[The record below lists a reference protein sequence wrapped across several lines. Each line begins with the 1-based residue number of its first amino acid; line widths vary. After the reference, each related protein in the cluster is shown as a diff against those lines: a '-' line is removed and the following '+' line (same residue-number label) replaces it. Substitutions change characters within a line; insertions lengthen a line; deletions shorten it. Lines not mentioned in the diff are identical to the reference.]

1 MVLIV
6 ILLSSTTFAG
16 LTTARAAD
24 AAVNQSLT
32 TAAAGSNSTQALSNA
47 AVVSTSSTPKK
58 YIVFRDDD
66 IQPNYYLDTLE
77 AVNQV
82 HIDENV
88 PVTLSIIPHINPN
101 LNASTNELL
110 GDTSLLDYLRSIE
123 NSPLFEFAQH
133 GYTHQEYS
141 QKNESSAVEIA
152 GTPPG
157 APLVSSGVQPGDLFG
172 LTAPLVGSESPS
184 EFYGRP
190 YAAQYDAIK
199 QGRDDMIQAFGVTP
213 TTFVPPWNTGD
224 DNTLKA
230 CHALGFTLYSTSPA
244 DFNTYN
250 AVLQGIHVQ
259 GIVLWLGWSNDTDW
273 QTGMSQLMQQTNALL
288 NKATTG
294 GTFTV
299 LYHYADFNNASG
311 LPDPTRIAL
320 FTQYIDDL
328 KDRGDVLFSTL
339 SDQPLLN
346 PYPAPAAYS
355 PAENS
360 LDVFAQGTYQALWDK
375 AWNGTAGWSSWEYL
389 GGSLTAPPAAV
400 SPSAGMIDV
409 FARGGGGALWEKTTT
424 NGGSSWTAWTSLGGT
439 LAPNSGPAACS
450 SGSGR
455 LDVFVTGAGGAL
467 WWKYWNGS
475 SWSAYQSLGGKLTSG
490 PAAVSPSAGVIDVFA
505 RGGGGALWEKTTT
518 NGGATWSA
526 WTSLGGTLAPNTG
539 PTACSSGSGHLDVFV
554 EGAGG
559 ALWYKTYSGTSWS
572 AYQSLGGP
580 LGGKLA
586 SSPAAASALGS
597 GRIDVFVRGDDND
610 LWQKTY
616 NNGWS
621 PWTSDGEM

>member
-1 MVLIV
+1 M
-6 ILLSSTTFAG
+6 
-16 LTTARAAD
+16 
-24 AAVNQSLT
+24 
-32 TAAAGSNSTQALSNA
+32 
-47 AVVSTSSTPKK
+47 
-58 YIVFRDDD
+58 
-66 IQPNYYLDTLE
+66 
-77 AVNQV
+77 

-88 PVTLSIIPHINPN
+88 PVTLSIIPHTNPN

-157 APLVSSGVQPGDLFG
+157 APLVSSGVQPGDLSG

-190 YAAQYDAIK
+190 YADQYNAIK

-259 GIVLWLGWSNDTDW
+259 GIVLLARLVKRHRLADGNVAAHTADQRTTEQSNDRRY
-273 QTGMSQLMQQTNALL
+273 
-288 NKATTG
+288 
-294 GTFTV
+294 FTV

-346 PYPAPAAYS
+346 PSPAPAACS

-389 GGSLTAPPAAV
+389 GGSLTAPPAV
-400 SPSAGMIDV
+400 TSLGNGTTDV
-409 FARGGGGALWEKTTT
+409 FARGGAGALWEKTGTDGGRILVQLDLARRDARPQHRTSSLLIGLRSSRRLRNRRRRRPLVEVPGTAPRGPRT
-424 NGGSSWTAWTSLGGT
+424 N
-439 LAPNSGPAACS
+439 
-450 SGSGR
+450 
-455 LDVFVTGAGGAL
+455 
-467 WWKYWNGS
+467 
-475 SWSAYQSLGGKLTSG
+475 
-490 PAAVSPSAGVIDVFA
+490 PSAG
-505 RGGGGALWEKTTT
+505 
-518 NGGATWSA
+518 S
-526 WTSLGGTLAPNTG
+526 
-539 PTACSSGSGHLDVFV
+539 
-554 EGAGG
+554 
-559 ALWYKTYSGTSWS
+559 
-572 AYQSLGGP
+572 
-580 LGGKLA
+580 
-586 SSPAAASALGS
+586 
-597 GRIDVFVRGDDND
+597 
-610 LWQKTY
+610 
-616 NNGWS
+616 
-621 PWTSDGEM
+621 